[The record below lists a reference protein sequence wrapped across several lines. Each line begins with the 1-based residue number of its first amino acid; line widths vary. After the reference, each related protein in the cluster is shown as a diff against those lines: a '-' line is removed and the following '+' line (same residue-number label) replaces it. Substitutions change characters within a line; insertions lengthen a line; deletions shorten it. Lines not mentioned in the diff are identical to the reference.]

1 MSHHNC
7 THPQAQKQ
15 ELTSLFIKL
24 PGDMNIYVLPLP
36 TSMLMVFAHKP
47 RVPRDPRS
55 SPPSGA
61 VCVHSYVRLARQK
74 YFSPQFLGRLNCQVP
89 APQLKAT
96 ALPKATLPSQGSSQM
111 GLQVPEG
118 ARNIQVSCPN
128 SGSL

>member
-36 TSMLMVFAHKP
+36 TSMLMVFTP
-47 RVPRDPRS
+47 QTQG
-55 SPPSGA
+55 PSGSSVISSFRCSMCA
-61 VCVHSYVRLARQK
+61 LICPTCKTKAL
-74 YFSPQFLGRLNCQVP
+74 FPQFLGRLNCQVP

-96 ALPKATLPSQGSSQM
+96 ALPKATLPSQGSPQM

-118 ARNIQVSCPN
+118 ARNTQVSCPN